1 MFIYKNMYG
10 AVEAF
15 SIKTFLDETYPTNDD
30 EEAKQELIDYLSQN
44 LSTHKNV
51 KRQDMDHFLSTLIE
65 RLRAI
70 SYLCEKKASMDDL
83 DSTIISAV
91 ECIAKSID
99 DDLKYVIR
107 DKQDILH
114 MSNGSYFLDLS
125 TFADAMKFY
134 QNLLQKNKIRYT
146 ISRKNFE
153 LLYNQCDLDSNFSN
167 VLFMLS
173 WLNVLR
179 VYSTNLIYFNYNSP
193 IYL

>member
-1 MFIYKNMYG
+1 MYG

-83 DSTIISAV
+83 DSTIISTV